1 MLEQS
6 AQTLS
11 FSTTVA
17 AEKTAVLKSTRLY
30 SGLRI
35 AMSYLDA
42 GAVAQ
47 NPFEFINKIVVDVP
61 EYGNNSRRIDLSGNT
76 VATLPLLSQLGC
88 MDAQDAA
95 SATSITATDP
105 TSAGAASVTGYCYF
119 DLPINKLN
127 LDEDLRVTISALV
140 DNVADVLEVAFAFL
154 DYPMREVFF
163 RVYDTGATTS
173 HQQWFPADGVL
184 QGACV
189 TQYNT
194 AWTPAAANGFL
205 YEGRDDDV
213 TKISLNGEQAT
224 TYANPEVLMGG
235 TDEIVSGGPA
245 GVSTSWAAYDN
256 YGMFKN
262 FPQGSGAQ
270 YINIDSS
277 ASEPFLI
284 VGVMS
289 DA

>member
-11 FSTTVA
+11 FSTVAA
-17 AEKTAVLKSTRLY
+17 AEKTAVLKSTALY
-30 SGLRI
+30 TGLRI
-35 AMSYLDA
+35 SMSYLDA
-42 GAVAQ
+42 GGVAQ
-47 NPFEFINKIVVDVP
+47 NPFECINKIVVDVP

-88 MDAQDAA
+88 MDSQDAA
-95 SATSITATDP
+95 SATSITSTDP
-105 TSAGAASVTGYCYF
+105 TSVTASTTGFCYF

-127 LDEDLRVTISALV
+127 LDEDLRVTISAVV
-140 DNVADVLEVAFAFL
+140 DNAADVLEVAFAFL

-163 RVYDTGATTS
+163 RTYDTGATTS
-173 HQQWFPADGVL
+173 HQQWFPADGTL
-184 QGACV
+184 QGASI
-189 TQYNT
+189 TQYDADWAPGIANT
-194 AWTPAAANGFL
+194 FVYSARN
-205 YEGRDDDV
+205 DIV
-213 TKISLNGEQAT
+213 TKISLNGEQST

-262 FPQGSGAQ
+262 FPQLSGAQ
-270 YINIDSS
+270 YINIDTDT
-277 ASEPFLI
+277 SEPFLI